1 MRIHQYNELLND
13 QNQDVMTKINSIIDY
28 LNQVGKLSNDVVK
41 DWNTVYQWVMN
52 DGLTTDVNNKME
64 DMLSKGEFNT
74 LFNTV
79 LGDLTTLTT
88 PQKDNVVHA
97 LNSVQTEI
105 ATNTANIAANTT
117 SLAQNTSQLTN
128 LKNIT
133 GINMEI
139 DFPKQSGDADDSA
152 RIQRAI
158 NSIPSPVVKE
168 TIIFGATQYNV
179 GTTINL
185 PNIKIQLI
193 SFVGSLI
200 NVTSSNPAFSQVNH
214 ARIEIRGFKFQG
226 SGIGIQIN
234 TPLSSSYNYDFEI
247 TNCHFYMNSGIYGI
261 SITGTREG
269 LIKECYFEGGN
280 GIYRTQCTNTNIS
293 FSQFH
298 NCGYGIFD
306 DGDNTAYSD
315 GMFIDHVIMLGC
327 AQAVVEQY
335 VDYFS
340 ITNSMID
347 YNDQPLQIY
356 GVLNAYINGCY
367 FSSRTNNATIVM
379 GLGTKFSNVRN
390 QNIKINNS
398 FILGHA
404 TTGTFNCIEM
414 DSADNVVISE
424 CDISFYLTY
433 GIKYSN
439 CTKLKFSQNNI
450 SPRATFGTNSIY
462 CSASD
467 DSSNYALFN
476 TLTQFPSTQY
486 MIYRD
491 NRGYTNRARGT
502 ASIGSG
508 VTSVVVTHNLSIQP
522 TYVNAFPQGGS
533 ASNIGSPWVDTI
545 NATQFT
551 IHVPTAPSGTI
562 IISWEASFGS

>member
-1 MRIHQYNELLND
+1 
-13 QNQDVMTKINSIIDY
+13 
-28 LNQVGKLSNDVVK
+28 
-41 DWNTVYQWVMN
+41 
-52 DGLTTDVNNKME
+52 ME

-340 ITNSMID
+340 ITDSMID

-356 GVLNAYINGCY
+356 GVLNGYISGCY
-367 FSSRTNNATIVM
+367 FSSRTNNPTIAI
-379 GLGTKFSNVRN
+379 GQGTKYSGIQT
-390 QNIKINNS
+390 QNIKIQKS
-398 FILGHA
+398 FIIGHA
-404 TTGTFNCIEM
+404 LTGTFDCIDI
-414 DSADNVVISE
+414 DSATNVLIDG
-424 CDISFYLTY
+424 CDITFYLTY

-439 CTKLKFSQNNI
+439 TTNLHISNCNI

-467 DSSNYALFN
+467 DSSNMTEYN
-476 TLTQFPSTQY
+476 IVTQAPSTQF
-486 MIYRD
+486 MQHFN
-491 NRGYTNRARGT
+491 NRGYVNEAKGQITLASGT
-502 ASIGSG
+502 TSI
-508 VTSVVVTHNLSIQP
+508 VVNHGLAAQP
-522 TYVNAFPQGGS
+522 KYVNVTAQGGS
-533 ASNIGSPWVDTI
+533 SSGMGTLYTSNYSS
-545 NATQFT
+545 TQFT
-551 IHVPTAPSGTI
+551 INVTTAPSGNITMM
-562 IISWEASFGS
+562 WRASF